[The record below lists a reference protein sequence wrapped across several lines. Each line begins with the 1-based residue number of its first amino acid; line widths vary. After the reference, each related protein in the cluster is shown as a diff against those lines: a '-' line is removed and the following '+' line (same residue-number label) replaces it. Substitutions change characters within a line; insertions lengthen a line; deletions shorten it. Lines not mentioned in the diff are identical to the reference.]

1 MISDTAAEALD
12 TASKT
17 ASTVFTAC
25 GFLRMR
31 TTTLVAIP
39 NVPSE
44 PTKTPARS

>member
-1 MISDTAAEALD
+1 MISDTAAEAWS
-12 TASKT
+12 TWSKT

-31 TTTLVAIP
+31 TTIFVAMP

-44 PTKTPARS
+44 PTNTPTRS

>member
-1 MISDTAAEALD
+1 MMAETAAEAWS
-12 TASKT
+12 TSPKT
-17 ASTVFTAC
+17 ARTVLTAC

-31 TTTLVAIP
+31 TTIVVAMP